1 MTTSLYRST
10 PCEARGRDVPA
21 RHRDALNV
29 DVVLR
34 LAQQRINQMRNAEG
48 YGQDVDAMLQCCAAV
63 RTLVLDLGLDV
74 EDVDYDP
81 DVPYVRSTDASE
93 LRRLERRVDA
103 LEAALAS
110 LLSFSPTSRTITDA
124 LRAAR
129 ANAEALLEDR

>member
-10 PCEARGRDVPA
+10 PCAARGRDVPA
-21 RHRDALNV
+21 RHRDALNLN
-29 DVVLR
+29 VVLR
-34 LAQQRINQMRNAEG
+34 LAQQRINQMRADAIGE
-48 YGQDVDAMLQCCAAV
+48 DADAMMQSCAAV
-63 RTLVLDLGLDV
+63 RALVLDLGLDV

-93 LRRLERRVDA
+93 VRRLERRVDA